1 LQYDDIIA
9 CDKELGAKC
18 AHQIRTGGIKMRLKR
33 ITALAA
39 SATLVV
45 SSLAGCSKESSE
57 ETTSAAVAESTT
69 VAPETT
75 KAPETDAPTEKETE
89 DATKAPEKETQEEDA
104 KQTEPEETKPEETK
118 PVDPDETE
126 PEETKPEDPDTAR
139 VYFPEVNDDYVDSAK
154 GFVDVIEALP
164 IDFKDIKAE
173 SVNSFSVKIH
183 SDEGTDEELK
193 GKLIFALESD
203 KNTNQFASLSA
214 DVSYNEMKIKGDICN
229 LYKVDG
235 DVYVD
240 FTPVYSLVFSL
251 LGEDMQKQVEP
262 ILKAFGVDANT
273 IQSLLKVTIPVPE
286 AVEEITV
293 SKEMAE
299 AAEDLE
305 KLVIDDIV
313 NALSYNDYVTKNDD
327 SYCVKINQD
336 NLAYLIMDVVA
347 ALDTNM
353 DDIYNAGAKFVS
365 TIDPIEIFD
374 QAVAATKDS
383 IVPIIAKYF
392 ITVPQTDENGKA
404 VEMSNEDI
412 SKMLDEYIA
421 EAREELVEM
430 YDESKDMIDD
440 PESKKQAFD
449 AWSQAVDSL
458 LSVSPEEATEVIKK
472 SFEETDGGFDI
483 DLDVKKT
490 DKGFGID
497 VEGSL
502 QSETATGNVTITFKS
517 ENTIGFGASAIKAPT
532 GFTTFEDAMKV
543 AEDLVSKYMALQEAS
558 KATQKSSSQK

>member
-1 LQYDDIIA
+1 
-9 CDKELGAKC
+9 
-18 AHQIRTGGIKMRLKR
+18 MRLKR

-39 SATLVV
+39 SAALVV

-75 KAPETDAPTEKETE
+75 KAPETEAPTEKETE
-89 DATKAPEKETQEEDA
+89 KETKAPEKETKEEDA

-118 PVDPDETE
+118 PEDPDETK

-154 GFVDVIEALP
+154 GFVDVLEALP

-173 SVNSFSVKIH
+173 SVNSFSVKVH
-183 SDEGTDEELK
+183 PEEGEDEELK

-203 KNTNQFASLSA
+203 KDTNQFASLSA
-214 DVSYNEMKIKGDICN
+214 DVTYKEMKIKGDVCN
-229 LYKVDG
+229 LYKVG
-235 DVYVD
+235 SDVYVD
-240 FTPVYSLVFSL
+240 FTPAYALVFSL

-262 ILKAFGVDANT
+262 LLKAFGIDANT

-286 AVEEITV
+286 AVSEITASKEITEYAEEI
-293 SKEMAE
+293 S
-299 AAEDLE
+299 
-305 KLVIDDIV
+305 KLVIDDV
-313 NALSYNDYVTKNDD
+313 VLALSYNDYVTKDGDD
-327 SYCVKINQD
+327 YCVKINQD
-336 NLAYLIMDVVA
+336 NLAYLIMDIVA

-353 DDIYNAGAKFVS
+353 GDIYDTGVKFAASV
-365 TIDPIEIFD
+365 DPVEIFD
-374 QAVAATKDS
+374 QTVAATKDS

-392 ITVPQTDENGKA
+392 TAVPQTDENGKA

-430 YDESKDMIDD
+430 YDESKDKIDD
-440 PESKKQAFD
+440 PEAKKQAFD
-449 AWSQAVDSL
+449 AWSKTVDSIL
-458 LSVSPEEATEVIKK
+458 AVSPEEATEVVKK
-472 SFEETDGGFDI
+472 SLKDSNGGFDI

-490 DKGFGID
+490 SKGFGVDIA
-497 VEGSL
+497 GAF
-502 QSETATGNVTITFKS
+502 ETDTNDRNVTVTFKS
-517 ENTIGFGASAIKAPT
+517 ENTISFGASDVKAPT
-532 GFTTFEDAMKV
+532 GFTSFDDAMKI
-543 AEDLVSKYMALQEAS
+543 AEGLVQKYMALQEA
-558 KATQKSSSQK
+558 QKNAQKNAQKDAQNK

>member
-1 LQYDDIIA
+1 
-9 CDKELGAKC
+9 
-18 AHQIRTGGIKMRLKR
+18 MRLKR

-39 SATLVV
+39 SAALVV

-75 KAPETDAPTEKETE
+75 KAPETEAPTEKETE
-89 DATKAPEKETQEEDA
+89 KETKAPEKETKEEDA

-118 PVDPDETE
+118 PEDPDETK

-154 GFVDVIEALP
+154 GFVDVLEALP

-173 SVNSFSVKIH
+173 SVNSFSVKVH
-183 SDEGTDEELK
+183 PEEGEDEELK

-203 KNTNQFASLSA
+203 KDTNQFASLSA
-214 DVSYNEMKIKGDICN
+214 DVTYKEMKIKGDVCN
-229 LYKVDG
+229 LYKVG
-235 DVYVD
+235 SDVYVD
-240 FTPVYSLVFSL
+240 FTPAYNLVFSL

-262 ILKAFGVDANT
+262 LLKAFGIDVNT

-286 AVEEITV
+286 AVSEITA
-293 SKEMAE
+293 SKEMTE
-299 AAEDLE
+299 AAEE
-305 KLVIDDIV
+305 ISKLVIDDV
-313 NALSYNDYVTKNDD
+313 VLALSYNDYVTKDGDD
-327 SYCVKINQD
+327 YCVKINQD
-336 NLAYLIMDVVA
+336 NLAYLIMDIVA

-353 DDIYNAGAKFVS
+353 GDIYDTGVKFAASV
-365 TIDPIEIFD
+365 DPVEIFD
-374 QAVAATKDS
+374 QTVAATKDS

-392 ITVPQTDENGKA
+392 TTVPQTDENGKA

-421 EAREELVEM
+421 EAREKLVEM
-430 YDESKDMIDD
+430 YDESKDKIDD
-440 PESKKQAFD
+440 PEAKKQAFD
-449 AWSQAVDSL
+449 AWSKTVDNIL
-458 LSVSPEEATEVIKK
+458 AVSPEEATEVVKK
-472 SFEETDGGFDI
+472 SLEDTNGGFDI

-490 DKGFGID
+490 SKGFGID

-502 QSETATGNVTITFKS
+502 QSETATGNVSITFKS
-517 ENTIGFGASAIKAPT
+517 ENTIGFGASDVKAPT
-532 GFTTFEDAMKV
+532 GFTSFDDAMKI
-543 AEDLVSKYMALQEAS
+543 AEGLVQKYMALQEA
-558 KATQKSSSQK
+558 QKNAQKNAQKDAQNK